1 MVACKE
7 RTVRDKGRRKG
18 AVSPGNICKVCVSGR
33 TLGWVSKVGLLGPR
47 EAQPVYSSSIK
58 QSPVVLNFTGAVF

>member
-18 AVSPGNICKVCVSGR
+18 AVSPGNICKVCMSGR
-33 TLGWVSKVGLLGPR
+33 TLGWVSKVGL
-47 EAQPVYSSSIK
+47 
-58 QSPVVLNFTGAVF
+58 